1 MPALSG
7 ILGDGVIAGDILA
20 GAATVT
26 TNAQAF
32 SVTDALSFVWIPGAV
47 ITEKLGVGEAI
58 SAQGMLNASRAEGIS
73 FASKFQVAAGA
84 AIGENLLMTSSFA
97 AQVNWVIRE
106 VMRVGDALGVTAKT
120 NLTLNETARIGEVL
134 ASPVYGR
141 ILAEAIEL
149 TDAQIS
155 YAYIAG
161 VSLVEQMLFADQL
174 TNRIILRVQ
183 FADDVNLDDDPLA
196 NFIYSTGF
204 ADNIVADVLYQT
216 LGSGV
221 TSWAINTRTN
231 AITEYKNFAFNSVAP
246 FGRKYVAAD
255 ENGLYELNG
264 SRDLTVNILSE
275 LAGGY
280 LQINGAKFTG
290 FKAAYLGVRG
300 QGNYLLKLIG
310 GDGTVRIYRALSNP
324 GLMTTKIDIGK
335 GIRTRYIAWE
345 LVNED
350 GQDFDLD
357 TIEFIPMK
365 SARRV

>member
-1 MPALSG
+1 MTALTG
-7 ILGDGVIAGDILA
+7 VLADGPIAGDILA

-26 TNAQAF
+26 TATQNLA
-32 SVTDALSFVWIPGAV
+32 VTDGVSFFWIPGAV
-47 ITEKLGVGEAI
+47 VTDGFGLT
-58 SAQGMLNASRAEGIS
+58 SAFAGQGTLNASRTENIKLS
-73 FASKFQVAAGA
+73 SLFQVLQAA
-84 AIGENLLMTSSFA
+84 AIQQDVLLTSSFA
-97 AQVNWVIRE
+97 AQVNWVMRE
-106 VMRVGDALGVTAKT
+106 IMRVRDGLAPTSISGLSLADAVQ
-120 NLTLNETARIGEVL
+120 IGEIL
-134 ASPVYGR
+134 AAVYGR
-141 ILAEAIEL
+141 SL
-149 TDAQIS
+149 TETVQFGAGEIG
-155 YAYIAG
+155 YEYIAG
-161 VSLVEQMLFADQL
+161 VTAQEQFLFTDNLVDKCIVRLQFTDDADL
-174 TNRIILRVQ
+174 G
-183 FADDVNLDDDPLA
+183 DDPIA

-204 ADNIVADVLYQT
+204 ADNIVADVLYQS
-216 LGSGV
+216 LGVGV

-231 AITEYKNFAFNSVAP
+231 AITEYKNFNFNSVVP

-264 SRDLTVNILSE
+264 ARDLTANILSE

-290 FKAAYLGVRG
+290 FKAAYIAVIG
-300 QGNYLLKLIG
+300 QGSYLLKLIG
-310 GDGTVRIYRALSNP
+310 GDGTCRVYRAMSNP
-324 GLMTTKIDIGK
+324 GLMTTKVDIGK